1 MTIEDFTNK
10 ADGLI
15 NDFSGGASDEK
26 EFRDGIL
33 DLLLEVATP
42 AIQVQAKV
50 KPANGGQVVRI
61 FKDKNDNI
69 YVKTDRDAGFMTRI
83 SDGTRHDGTTVGDFE
98 FIKEI
103 EC

>member
-42 AIQVQAKV
+42 AIQVEAKV
-50 KPANGGQVVRI
+50 KPANGEQEVDCWHCKEFEQHTNQRLGHCHKHKFDAKARI
-61 FKDKNDNI
+61 AKIIKCEN
-69 YVKTDRDAGFMTRI
+69 
-83 SDGTRHDGTTVGDFE
+83 
-98 FIKEI
+98 FIHY
-103 EC
+103 

>member
-50 KPANGGQVVRI
+50 MLRIAEIAGGALTQWKTHIEENEQKDIADINHIEANTW
-61 FKDKNDNI
+61 KNVDAEL
-69 YVKTDRDAGFMTRI
+69 KTLRSNLST
-83 SDGTRHDGTTVGDFE
+83 
-98 FIKEI
+98 
-103 EC
+103 